1 MYDALFQGEN
11 FKKAISVSFYNFIFI
26 KRWRMTETFFVVHR
40 VYCIIIHL
48 CTVAESQHNFIV
60 SLGEQLITIDAL
72 MCTISFVL
80 KTLQDKA
87 AQLVN

>member
-1 MYDALFQGEN
+1 
-11 FKKAISVSFYNFIFI
+11 V
-26 KRWRMTETFFVVHR
+26 
-40 VYCIIIHL
+40 

-80 KTLQDKA
+80 KTLQDKD

>member
-1 MYDALFQGEN
+1 
-11 FKKAISVSFYNFIFI
+11 
-26 KRWRMTETFFVVHR
+26 MTETFFVVHR
-40 VYCIIIHL
+40 VYCIIHL